1 MISQQDLPS
10 DSTRESHSNSPYNTV
25 TRFTASR
32 SSPSLASQN
41 LDDSSLH
48 RTESLPT
55 PRESTSPTKPS
66 MPWLMP
72 SSTRG
77 AGGFVASAA
86 LKRSSTVTRSTPTPD
101 NTDVRTRPATMYSR
115 SSHQRNFGGSITST
129 GSLSPRKYQFSDFE
143 SEKPVAKAVGN

>member
-1 MISQQDLPS
+1 MISHQDLPS
-10 DSTRESHSNSPYNTV
+10 DSAREGPSNSPYNTV

-32 SSPSLASQN
+32 SSPSLTSHTQDN
-41 LDDSSLH
+41 SHH

-55 PRESTSPTKPS
+55 PKGSTSPTKPS

-86 LKRSSTVTRSTPTPD
+86 LKRSSTVTRPSSTPE
-101 NTDVRTRPATMYSR
+101 NTERRTRPATMYSR
-115 SSHQRNFGGSITST
+115 SSHERNYAGSITST
-129 GSLSPRKYQFSDFE
+129 GSLSPRKSHFSEIE
-143 SEKPVAKAVGN
+143 S